1 MEEINQAEK
10 VKRSQLAIAQ
20 SMQISEDALKVLDSV
35 QEWTVREWL
44 YVCALD
50 GIDLKEMTN
59 TKGRL
64 TVDQIKEKRTEYL
77 TEKLSHS
84 QADKKVIHDFEKLQK
99 DVRNA
104 CEESRKVRDAVT
116 DMIRSNE
123 VQVQALDQKKIKE
136 KDDIIAD
143 LQNRNRE
150 LERKLCQSQN
160 KTEETGPRK
169 KTSSV
174 FAFFK
179 RSGEVKKFIEKYLQ
193 DDRYSSEQIEFLLE
207 CIESGMRVREI
218 EKIAIPGVSIEVMKR
233 LKNL

>member
-64 TVDQIKEKRTEYL
+64 TVDRIKEKRTEYL

-160 KTEETGPRK
+160 KTE
-169 KTSSV
+169 
-174 FAFFK
+174 
-179 RSGEVKKFIEKYLQ
+179 
-193 DDRYSSEQIEFLLE
+193 
-207 CIESGMRVREI
+207 
-218 EKIAIPGVSIEVMKR
+218 
-233 LKNL
+233 